1 MTVEE
6 AFDNFRKDI
15 APVMDKL
22 GFQAYGLGYNAAVE
36 MIDEMSN
43 AKHNQGDTIAAEV
56 LRWAAKEL
64 RGENDA

>member
-1 MTVEE
+1 MTVED
-6 AFDNFRKDI
+6 AFENFRKDI

-22 GFQAYGLGYNAAVE
+22 GFQTYWLGYNAAVE

-43 AKHNQGDTIAAEV
+43 AKHNRGATIAAEV